1 MLSDNIVHELISVH
15 PQRILWLLS
24 KTKTRSSHIS
34 LSDLISSSPQ
44 TTAGNDPLA
53 CSHDGVKFSFLKP
66 QRRNRDTI
74 RKKLE
79 ESCYRRAFIMD
90 LELKQDLGCSVP
102 SHNNLEKWAVQIMYK
117 VEQNIGYLVKE
128 EGERSYSNA
137 NGWKKISSNL
147 SFRY

>member
-1 MLSDNIVHELISVH
+1 MGIWFSV
-15 PQRILWLLS
+15 PE
-24 KTKTRSSHIS
+24 
-34 LSDLISSSPQ
+34 
-44 TTAGNDPLA
+44 
-53 CSHDGVKFSFLKP
+53 GVKVPSNLVNIFK
-66 QRRNRDTI
+66 
-74 RKKLE
+74 
-79 ESCYRRAFIMD
+79 
-90 LELKQDLGCSVP
+90 ELKQDLGCSVP